1 MTDPIRQILASVR
14 GVRKRNERRPAT
26 VTALFA
32 GATGTGKTRAA
43 QAIANELGVSLLR
56 VDLSRIV
63 SKYIGETEK
72 NLKRVFDQSADGR
85 AVLLIEEAE
94 ALFGKRTNVRDAHD
108 RYASIDVSF
117 FVQRLEAHDG
127 LVILTTNRKKD
138 IDQAFLRRLRF
149 IVDFPRPDLTVPEQ
163 SIEDLKQRL
172 MDYLIAH
179 PSACDT
185 QEGIRDWW
193 LKQAAADPRALAGTL
208 ADLEDQG
215 AISRSIRGGQEFWHA
230 PKAGLDF
237 PA

>member
-1 MTDPIRQILASVR
+1 MI
-14 GVRKRNERRPAT
+14 
-26 VTALFA
+26 ALFA
-32 GATGTGKTRAA
+32 GATGTGKTITAET
-43 QAIANELGVSLLR
+43 IADELGVDLLR
-56 VDLSRIV
+56 VDLARIV

-72 NLKRVFDQSADGR
+72 NLKRIFDEAENGGG
-85 AVLLIEEAE
+85 VLLIEEAH
-94 ALFGKRTNVRDAHD
+94 ALFGKRTEVRDAHD
-108 RYASIDVSF
+108 RYANIDASN

-149 IVDFPRPDLTVPEQ
+149 IVDFPRSDLVKPEH

-172 MDYLIAH
+172 LDYLITH

-185 QEGIRDWW
+185 LEEIRDWW
-193 LKQAAADPRALAGTL
+193 LKQKAADPCALAGAL
-208 ADLEDQG
+208 ADLEAEG